1 MTTFKTSRTFLTSP
15 AALFAA
21 IQDPTC
27 LATWWGPAGFS
38 NRFSVFEFKPG
49 GQWVFTMIG
58 PDGKTYPN
66 EAVFLSIEPDRQV
79 VIQHVCQPHFQL
91 TITFE
96 ATAAGTKLHWEQI
109 FEDDKIAEQVR
120 HIVGPANEQNLV
132 RLDQALRLRNE
143 KNAVDE

>member
-1 MTTFKTSRTFLTSP
+1 
-15 AALFAA
+15 
-21 IQDPTC
+21 
-27 LATWWGPAGFS
+27 
-38 NRFSVFEFKPG
+38 
-49 GQWVFTMIG
+49 MIG

-96 ATAAGTKLHWEQI
+96 ATAAGTLLHWEQI

-120 HIVGPANEQNLV
+120 HIVEPANEQNLD
-132 RLDQALRLRNE
+132 RLGQALHLHNE
-143 KNAVDE
+143 KKAVDE